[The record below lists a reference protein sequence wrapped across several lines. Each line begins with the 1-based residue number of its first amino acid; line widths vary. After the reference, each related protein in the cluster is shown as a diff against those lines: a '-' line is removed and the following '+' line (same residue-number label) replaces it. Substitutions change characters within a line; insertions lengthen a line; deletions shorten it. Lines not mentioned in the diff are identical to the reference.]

1 MLLQFLKQFSV
12 QIRFTYDYVLCRSF
26 QSSERDLRK
35 IAQNMLYM
43 SNRKPLISIIG
54 VTFIVEIN
62 HFRSDKSQQI
72 PIFLTITRPTIVYY
86 KVVLIFGIIW
96 KQNNRPS
103 CQWKLCRLQ
112 SETETD
118 TIPYRQYIDEFVGVL
133 IVKNG
138 CRISWKR

>member
-1 MLLQFLKQFSV
+1 M

-35 IAQNMLYM
+35 IVQNILYIDIWGVICQWV
-43 SNRKPLISIIG
+43 KPLVSIIG

-86 KVVLIFGIIW
+86 IVVLIFGIIW

-118 TIPYRQYIDEFVGVL
+118 TIPYRQCIDEFVGVL
-133 IVKNG
+133 FVKNG